1 MRQNLKL
8 DGFRSGYNL
17 IEAIQYFMT
26 TKFQKLFEPITVGK
40 LTLKNR
46 ISMAPLGM
54 VAMADPCG
62 GFSENAQEYYIE
74 RAKGGTGLIIT
85 GITNVNYNEMP
96 SLLMPCATYNP
107 LMFAKSCAPM
117 NERIHA
123 YNTKIF
129 LQLTGG
135 FGRAAIPQLM
145 KKAIALS
152 EQENRWDPSIHHKA
166 MTVDEIKEL
175 IASFVAS
182 AVIAKESKFDGVE
195 IHAVHEGYL
204 LDQFAIAFYNKRT
217 DEYGGDLRCRLKI
230 TTDIVKGI
238 KAACGEDFP
247 VSLRYS
253 LKSFIKAL
261 RHGALPGEQF
271 EEKGKDIAE
280 GVEAAK
286 ILVEAGVDLLN
297 VDAGTYDAWYWNH
310 PPMYFE
316 KGMYREFGKTLKQN
330 VDVPIILAGRMDD
343 PEIAYEAL
351 GICCDIIGYG
361 RPLLADPFLPEKI
374 RTGNLQEIRP
384 CLSCHQGCL
393 DRLAHGLPLSCA
405 VNPACGRE
413 KSFSI
418 TQAKEKKH
426 VFIVGGGLAGMEA
439 ARVCA
444 MRGHRVTLFEKSDR
458 LGGHIITGSVP
469 DFKKDD
475 RALLKWYIFQLSKL
489 PVEIRLNF
497 IADKDM
503 IEKSDAD
510 IIIIAMGSTPVTLDF
525 GGKNHVCTA
534 DELLNGKENSGEN
547 IVVVG
552 GGLVGCETALWLR
565 QQGKIVTVV
574 ESSPEILDGGK
585 NMCFANYDMLK
596 DLLVFNKIDVLCNS
610 SVKTVNETSVVVK
623 TPATEIE
630 IKADT
635 VMVAVGYQAQH
646 YLYDAMRD
654 SGKIIYNI
662 GDSLTVSNIM
672 NTIWDANQVE
682 REL

>member
-1 MRQNLKL
+1 
-8 DGFRSGYNL
+8 
-17 IEAIQYFMT
+17 MT

-74 RAKGGTGLIIT
+74 RAKGGAGLIIT

-123 YNTKIF
+123 YDTRIF

-145 KKAIALS
+145 KKAIAPS
-152 EQENRWDPSIHHKA
+152 DQENRWDPSIHHKA

-204 LDQFAIAFYNKRT
+204 LDQFAVAFYNKRI
-217 DEYGGDLRCRLKI
+217 DEFGGDLRGRLKI
-230 TTDIVKGI
+230 TMDIVKGI
-238 KAACGEDFP
+238 KAACGENFP

-253 LKSFIKAL
+253 LKSFIKSL
-261 RHGALPGEQF
+261 RHGALPGEIF

-286 ILVEAGVDLLN
+286 ILVEAGLDMLN

-316 KGMYREFGKTLKQN
+316 KGMYREFGKILKQN

-343 PEIAYEAL
+343 PEMACNAL
-351 GICCDIIGYG
+351 GVSCDIVGYG
-361 RPLLADPFLPEKI
+361 RPLLADPYLPEKI
-374 RTGNLQEIRP
+374 RTGNLEDIRP

-418 TQAKEKKH
+418 MQATEKKH
-426 VFIVGGGLAGMEA
+426 ILIVGGGLAGMEA

-444 MRGHRVTLFEKSDR
+444 LRGHRVTLLEKSAR

-475 RALLKWYIFQLSKL
+475 RALLKWYEFQLSKL
-489 PVEIRLNF
+489 PVDIRFNC
-497 IADKDM
+497 IADKEM

-510 IIIIAMGSTPVTLDF
+510 IVIVAMGSIPVKLDF
-525 GGKNHVCTA
+525 SGKNHACTA
-534 DELLNGKENSGEN
+534 DELLNGTENSGEN

-552 GGLVGCETALWLR
+552 GGLVGCETALWLC
-565 QQGKIVTVV
+565 QQGKQVTVV
-574 ESSPEILDGGK
+574 ESSPEILDAGK
-585 NMCFANYDMLK
+585 YMCFANYDMLK
-596 DLLVFNKIDVLCNS
+596 DLLVFNKVDVLCNT
-610 SVKTVNETSVVVK
+610 SVKTVNETFVVVK
-623 TPATEIE
+623 TPDGERE
-630 IKADT
+630 VKADT
-635 VMVAVGYQAQH
+635 IMVSVGYHAQH
-646 YLYDAMRD
+646 YLYDEMRD
-654 SGKIIYNI
+654 SGKITYNI
-662 GDSLTVSNIM
+662 GDSLVVRNIM
-672 NTIWDANQVE
+672 NTIWDANQVA

>member
-1 MRQNLKL
+1 
-8 DGFRSGYNL
+8 
-17 IEAIQYFMT
+17 MT
-26 TKFQKLFEPITVGK
+26 TKYQKLFEPITVGK
-40 LTLKNR
+40 LIVKNR

-123 YNTKIF
+123 YDTRIF

-145 KKAIALS
+145 KKAIAPS
-152 EQENRWDPSIHHKA
+152 DQENRWDPSIHHKA
-166 MTVDEIKEL
+166 MSVDEIKEL

-217 DEYGGDLRCRLKI
+217 DEYGGDLKGRLKI

-238 KAACGEDFP
+238 KVACGEDFP

-261 RHGALPGEQF
+261 RHGALPGEKF

-286 ILVEAGVDLLN
+286 ILVEAGVNMLN

-316 KGMYREFGKTLKQN
+316 KGMYREFGKILKEN

-343 PEIAYEAL
+343 PEMACNAI
-351 GICCDIIGYG
+351 GDCCDIVGYG
-361 RPLLADPFLPEKI
+361 RPLLADPYLPEKI
-374 RTGNLQEIRP
+374 RTGNLADIRP

-418 TQAKEKKH
+418 TPATEKKH
-426 VFIVGGGLAGMEA
+426 VLIIGGGLAGMEA

-444 MRGHRVTLFEKSDR
+444 LRGHKVTLLEKSGR

-489 PVEIRLNF
+489 PVEIRLNC
-497 IADKDM
+497 IADKEM
-503 IEKSDAD
+503 IELSDANVV
-510 IIIIAMGSTPVTLDF
+510 IVAMGSTPVKIDF
-525 GGKNHVCTA
+525 GSKNHVCTA
-534 DELLNGKENSGEN
+534 DELLNGTENAGEN

-552 GGLVGCETALWLR
+552 GGLVGCETALWLC
-565 QQGKIVTVV
+565 QQGKKVTVV
-574 ESSPEILDGGK
+574 ESAPEILDAGK
-585 NMCFANYDMLK
+585 YMCFANYDMLK
-596 DLLVFNKIDVLCNS
+596 DLLVFNKVDVLCNA
-610 SVKTVNETSVVVK
+610 SVTTVNETSVVVK
-623 TPATEIE
+623 TPDGEREIN
-630 IKADT
+630 ADT
-635 VMVAVGYQAQH
+635 IMVAVGYQAQH
-646 YLYDAMRD
+646 YLYDAIRD
-654 SGKIIYNI
+654 SGKINYNI
-662 GDSLTVSNIM
+662 GDSLLVRNIM
-672 NTIWDANQVE
+672 DTIWEANQVA

>member
-1 MRQNLKL
+1 
-8 DGFRSGYNL
+8 
-17 IEAIQYFMT
+17 MT
-26 TKFQKLFEPITVGK
+26 ARFQKLFDPITVGK
-40 LTLKNR
+40 MTVKNR

-62 GFSENAQEYYIE
+62 GFSENAQDYYIE

-96 SLLMPCATYNP
+96 FLLMPCATYNP

-117 NERIHA
+117 NEQIHA
-123 YNTKIF
+123 YDTRIF

-145 KKAIALS
+145 TKAIAPS
-152 EQENRWDPSIHHKA
+152 DQENRWDPSIHHKA

-175 IASFVAS
+175 IASFADS
-182 AVIAKESKFDGVE
+182 AVIAKDSKFDGVE

-217 DEYGGDLRCRLKI
+217 DEYGGDLRGRLKI
-230 TTDIVKGI
+230 TTDIIKGI
-238 KAACGEDFP
+238 KSACGEDFP
-247 VSLRYS
+247 VSIRYS

-261 RHGALPGEQF
+261 RHGALPGEKF

-286 ILVEAGVDLLN
+286 ILVEAGVDMLN

-316 KGMYREFGKTLKQN
+316 KGMYREFGKILKQN
-330 VDVPIILAGRMDD
+330 VNVPIILAGRMDD
-343 PEIAYEAL
+343 PEMACNAL
-351 GICCDIIGYG
+351 GVSCDIVGYG

-374 RTGNLQEIRP
+374 RTGNLEDIRP

-393 DRLAHGLPLSCA
+393 DRLAQGGSNWAIDWPNISCA

-418 TQAKEKKH
+418 AQATEKKH
-426 VFIVGGGLAGMEA
+426 VLIIGGGLAGMEA

-444 MRGHRVTLFEKSDR
+444 LRGHTVTLFEKSKR

-475 RALLKWYIFQLSKL
+475 RALLKWYEFQLSKL
-489 PVEIRLNF
+489 PVDIRLNCT
-497 IADKDM
+497 ADKEM

-510 IIIIAMGSTPVTLDF
+510 VVIVAMGSIPRKLDF
-525 GGKNHVCTA
+525 GIKNQVCTA
-534 DELLNGKENSGEN
+534 DEILNGTKNPGEN
-547 IVVVG
+547 IVVAG

-565 QQGKIVTVV
+565 QQGKKVTIV
-574 ESSPEILDGGK
+574 ESSAEILDGGK
-585 NMCFANYDMLK
+585 YMCFANYDMLK
-596 DLLVFNKIDVLCNS
+596 DLLVFNKVDVLCNS
-610 SVKTVNETSVVVK
+610 SVKTVNDASVVIK
-623 TPATEIE
+623 TPDGERE

-635 VMVAVGYQAQH
+635 VMVAVGYHAQND
-646 YLYDAMRD
+646 LYNAISD
-654 SGKIIYNI
+654 SGKVTYNI
-662 GDSLTVSNIM
+662 GDSLNVSNIM
-672 NTIWDANQVE
+672 NTIWNTNQVA

>member
-1 MRQNLKL
+1 
-8 DGFRSGYNL
+8 
-17 IEAIQYFMT
+17 MT
-26 TKFQKLFEPITVGK
+26 TKYQKLFEPITVGK
-40 LTLKNR
+40 LIIKNR

-96 SLLMPCATYNP
+96 SLLMPCATFNP
-107 LMFAKSCAPM
+107 PMFAKSCAPM

-123 YNTKIF
+123 YDTRIF

-135 FGRAAIPQLM
+135 FGRAAIPQLIR
-145 KKAIALS
+145 KAIAPS
-152 EQENRWDPSIHHKA
+152 DQENRWDPSIQHKA
-166 MTVDEIKEL
+166 MTVADIKEM
-175 IASFVAS
+175 IASFVAC
-182 AVIAKESKFDGVE
+182 ALIAKESKFDGVE

-217 DEYGGDLRCRLKI
+217 DEYGGDLKGRLKI

-253 LKSFIKAL
+253 LKSFIKSL
-261 RHGALPGEQF
+261 RHGALPGEKF

-286 ILVEAGVDLLN
+286 ILVKAGVDMLN

-316 KGMYREFGKTLKQN
+316 KGMYREFGKILKKN
-330 VDVPIILAGRMDD
+330 VNVPIILAGRMDD
-343 PEIAYEAL
+343 PEIACNAL
-351 GICCDIIGYG
+351 GVSCDIVGYG
-361 RPLLADPFLPEKI
+361 RPLLADAYLPEKI
-374 RTGNLQEIRP
+374 RTGNLADIRP

-413 KSFSI
+413 KSFAI
-418 TQAKEKKH
+418 LPATEKKN
-426 VFIVGGGLAGMEA
+426 VLIVGGGLAGMEA

-444 MRGHRVTLFEKSDR
+444 MRSHNVTLLEKSNR

-475 RALLKWYIFQLSKL
+475 RALLKWYEFQLSKL
-489 PVEIRLNF
+489 PVDIRFN
-497 IADKDM
+497 IVATKEM
-503 IEKSDAD
+503 IENSDAD
-510 IIIIAMGSTPVTLDF
+510 TVIIAMGSTPVKLDF
-525 GGKNHVCTA
+525 GSKNHICTA
-534 DELLNGKENSGEN
+534 DDVLNGAENTGEN

-565 QQGKIVTVV
+565 LQGKKVTIV
-574 ESSPEILDGGK
+574 ESLPEILNAGND
-585 NMCFANYDMLK
+585 MCFANYDMLR
-596 DLLVFNKIDVLCNS
+596 DLLVFNKVEILCNS
-610 SVKTVNETSVVVK
+610 SVKTVNDTSVVVE
-623 TPATEIE
+623 TPAGEID
-630 IKADT
+630 INADT
-635 VMVAVGYQAQH
+635 VMVAVGYHAQH
-646 YLYDAMRD
+646 HLYDAMRD
-654 SGKIIYNI
+654 SMKTIYNI

-672 NTIWDANQVE
+672 HTIWDANQVA